1 MSCPRIYTL
10 SSISGE
16 SGILYNVS
24 GSGLNYETGFFNTIS
39 GSEISGE
46 YIYTPELRNTN
57 FVSETGVF
65 TDLQAGNITGSTGY
79 FDRAYIDYIHSHTIS
94 NSHNI
99 SSPYLSATNIGN
111 TNLSS
116 HNISLYDKISLL
128 KCDKAYQINYD
139 RPEVTCET
147 NFFYSG
153 WRNYIEGDSNDYLG
167 NSLDLND
174 AGDFL
179 VIGGNRY
186 NSNDGLLRTYH
197 WDGGSWNQSGVD
209 IVGSNSENLGHVV
222 SLNSDGNI
230 LASAGNTANSN
241 SGVVYI
247 YDWISN
253 SWAQRINPISG
264 QSVEEF
270 GSSLSLNADGDYI
283 VVGAPLAND
292 NSGVVRVYNWDT
304 SEWFQVGDDISGILD
319 NESLGYSVDINS
331 DGKIICAGGP
341 GANTNE
347 GITRAYH
354 YKGVAASGILDGL
367 LFTALEDSINF
378 NGLSVS
384 LSQIAGGTSSPN
396 PPTPATV
403 VFDSPSSSILISGDI
418 NNGSVTY
425 SGLLDDITVGSNL
438 SQLNNAGFSAS
449 ILDGFDEN
457 LISAAGPTITQGGQ
471 DPFWDIVGETISGDA
486 NEKLGYQVSLH
497 KNASY
502 IMTKGIGGNGGNG
515 IIKQYQL
522 NGSYNN
528 FSDTRYWTHLNQDV
542 EGKTFD
548 VNDSFSILAV
558 GIDSENSNTG
568 VCKIYGKQNNA
579 WEQIGQDL
587 NGQSLNETFGHSV
600 ALNSNG
606 EVLCV
611 AGSEYGLNQGIVR
624 QYNFD
629 YRADI
634 QLNSTRVTADH
645 LNLDYYKLPI
655 SDPLVRGDV
664 WRDEND
670 FLKISPGWTP
680 AILNTI
686 AWYDAADTFRIA
698 STNNTISQ
706 VNDKSGN
713 NINLTVI
720 TPGTTGPKTLTRV
733 LNNLNVIEWCEPLQL
748 LENAAFSH
756 NQSTT
761 PLCIAIVFRA
771 DFDNSQDFLFAGTDS
786 AAPGNRMAIRRN
798 STNNNIQIIGGSNTG
813 SNIVISSANNT
824 AIEGQDY
831 ILVAKLNSSNSAI
844 RINGTLERSGNIGTN
859 QLTSLTI
866 GGNTIGSSNINGYIA
881 EFIAFLDTDKQEK
894 VEGYLAHKW
903 NLASNL
909 PGNHPYKTYWPF

>member
-16 SGILYNVS
+16 SGILYNIS
-24 GSGLNYETGFFNTIS
+24 GSELNYETGFFNTIS

-94 NSHNI
+94 NSYNI
-99 SSPYLSATNIGN
+99 SSPYLSATNISS

-153 WRNYIEGDSNDYLG
+153 WRNPIEGQNNDYLG
-167 NSLDLND
+167 SSLDLND

-179 VIGGNRY
+179 VIGANRY
-186 NSNDGLLRTYH
+186 NANDGLIRTYH
-197 WDGGSWNQSGVD
+197 WDGGSWNQSGID
-209 IVGSNSENLGHVV
+209 IVGSSAENLGHVV
-222 SLNSDGNI
+222 SLNSDGDI

-241 SGVVYI
+241 SGVVYA
-247 YDWISN
+247 YDWIAN
-253 SWAQRINPISG
+253 SWAQRPNPISG

-270 GSSLSLNADGDYI
+270 GSSLSLNGDGDYI
-283 VVGAPLAND
+283 AVGAPLANN
-292 NSGVVRVYNWDT
+292 NSGIVRVYNWD
-304 SEWFQVGDDISGILD
+304 SSAWVQIGDDISGVLD

-378 NGLSVS
+378 NGLSIS

-396 PPTPATV
+396 TPTPATV

-438 SQLNNAGFSAS
+438 TELNNAGFSAS

-457 LISAAGPTITQGGQ
+457 LISAAGPIITQGGQ

-522 NGSYNN
+522 HGSYNN

-568 VCKIYGKQNNA
+568 VCKIYGKQDNL
-579 WEQIGQDL
+579 WEQIGEDL
-587 NGQSLNETFGHSV
+587 DGQSFNENFGHTI

-606 EVLCV
+606 AVLCV
-611 AGSEYGLNQGIVR
+611 AGSEYGSNQGIIR

-634 QLNSTRVTADH
+634 QLNSTRVTADK
-645 LNLDYYKLPI
+645 LNLDYYELPT
-655 SDPLVRGDV
+655 SDPLVKGDV
-664 WRDEND
+664 WRDQNN
-670 FLKISPGWTP
+670 FLKISAGWTP
-680 AILNTI
+680 LAINTV
-686 AWYDAADTFRIA
+686 AWYDAADKSSII
-698 STNNTISQ
+698 SSGNVISQ
-706 VNDKSGN
+706 VNDKTGNGFDLTIPSGK
-713 NINLTVI
+713 L
-720 TPGTTGPKTLTRV
+720 GPKTGTRV
-733 LNNLNVIEWCEPLQL
+733 LNNLNVIEWDTPLQL
-748 LENAAFSH
+748 LKNSSFSH
-756 NQSTT
+756 NQSSTA
-761 PLCIAIVFRA
+761 LCIAIIFKA
-771 DFDNSQDFLFAGTDS
+771 DYDNNQDFLFAGTDDVS
-786 AAPGNRMAIRRN
+786 VGDRMAIRRTHN
-798 STNNNIQIIGGSNTG
+798 TNTLEILGGSGTG
-813 SNIVISSANNT
+813 SNIAIGSGLDT
-824 AIEGQDY
+824 AIEGKDY
-831 ILVAKLNSSNSAI
+831 LVVSKLNSTSSTI
-844 RINGTLERSGNIGTN
+844 RLNGSLMKTGNIGTN
-859 QLTSLTI
+859 SLSSLRM
-866 GGNTIGSSNINGYIA
+866 GGNGIGTQNINGYIA
-881 EFIAFLDTDKQEK
+881 EFIAFLDTDQQEK
-894 VEGYLAHKW
+894 IEGYLAHKW